1 MKRLFKIT
9 ISLSAICLIAFT
21 SLAQQSSTLNMSAEQ
36 MEEFLLTAKIGA
48 RKPIGIGVND
58 TTSAV
63 LDNGNLQHRAHIAVV
78 DVAKASFQ
86 GTQGTEI
93 NFKDSWK
100 YNVAAYELAKLLG
113 FDMVPPSVERKVGG
127 QDAALT
133 WWIDDAMMEGDRR
146 AKNIKAPDT
155 LSFNN
160 QIYAVRVFNQ
170 LIYNVDPNGQN
181 LLIAKDWSVWMIDHT
196 RAFRL
201 MKTLENPKILVMSD
215 RKVLIRMRLLDK
227 PMLTSKLKRWLT
239 SSEIDGLLA
248 RRDKIVAFFDKEI
261 AAKGEAAVLF
271 DLAPRG
277 F

>member
-1 MKRLFKIT
+1 MKRPFKT
-9 ISLSAICLIAFT
+9 MFLLPAVCLIAVT
-21 SLAQQSSTLNMSAEQ
+21 SLAQQSSTLNLTAEQ
-36 MEEFLLTAKIGA
+36 MEEFLLTAKIGP

-58 TTSAV
+58 TSSAV
-63 LDNGNLQHRAHIAVV
+63 LDNGKLQHRAHVAVV
-78 DVAKASFQ
+78 DIAKASFQ

-100 YNVAAYELAKLLG
+100 FNVAAYELAKLLG
-113 FDMVPPSVERKVGG
+113 FEMVPPSVERKVAG

-133 WWIDDAMMEGDRR
+133 WWIDDAMMEGDRK
-146 AKNIKAPDT
+146 AKNVKAPDM

-170 LIYNVDPNGQN
+170 LIYNVDANLTN
-181 LLIAKDWSVWMIDHT
+181 LLTAKDWNVWMIDHT

-201 MKTLENPKILVMSD
+201 LKTLENPKNLEKSD

-227 PMLTSKLKRWLT
+227 PMLTSKLKRWLS

-261 AAKGEAAVLF
+261 AAKGEDAVLF
-271 DLAPRG
+271 DLPSRG